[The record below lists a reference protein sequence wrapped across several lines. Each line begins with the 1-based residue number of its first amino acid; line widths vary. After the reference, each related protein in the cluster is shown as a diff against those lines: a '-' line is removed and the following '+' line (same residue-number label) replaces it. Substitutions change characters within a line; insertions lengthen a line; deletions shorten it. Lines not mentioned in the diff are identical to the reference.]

1 MLRGGEY
8 ETYAIR
14 MFRNKK
20 WEEELYVVNG
30 WTLLHIEPARKY

>member
-8 ETYAIR
+8 ETYTIR

-20 WEEELYVVNG
+20 WEELYVVNG
-30 WTLLHIEPARKY
+30 WALLHIEPARKY